1 MRPEIRTI
9 ILLLAVTYGAYLAYI
24 TIIELI
30 RAAQRAEVATLRA
43 ELSAWQVRE
52 LMDEAREITRR
63 AAEESQ

>member
-1 MRPEIRTI
+1 MDSTLRKM
-9 ILLLAVTYGAYLAYI
+9 LLFVVVTYGAYLAYI
-24 TIIELI
+24 TTIELI